1 MTEDE
6 TIYYKNKVPRDMKRL
21 LPPLVAAALLLTGC
35 DAVTNTVQQA
45 LAKGTLDAV
54 VRCMESNANKTELLS
69 SKYIREACVKEH
81 STQTNEDLSSDECA
95 ARNVLYEKTAVVQ
108 FLDCGCQNKSDRVI
122 TSVTTGV
129 YINNIPG
136 KTIPLLLRDTREN
149 LFITPDQCLD
159 FVTYASINEED
170 RELIPDDVPNCN
182 SLDPGESEVCK
193 SWRFLSF
200 EVLQTNIR

>member
-1 MTEDE
+1 
-6 TIYYKNKVPRDMKRL
+6 MKRL

-69 SKYIREACVKEH
+69 SEYIREACVKEH
-81 STQTNEDLSSDECA
+81 STQTNEDLTSEKCS
-95 ARNVLYEKTAVVQ
+95 ARNPLYEPFAILTFDTCSCRNA
-108 FLDCGCQNKSDRVI
+108 SDRVI
-122 TSVTTGV
+122 TSATTGV
-129 YINNIPG
+129 YIENITG
-136 KTIPLLLRDTREN
+136 RTIPLLLRNTVEN
-149 LFITPDQCLD
+149 LFITPNQC
-159 FVTYASINEED
+159 FEFASRASINEED
-170 RELIPDDVPNCN
+170 RKLIPDDIPSCN

-193 SWRFLSF
+193 SWAFLSF